1 MTYSDNELLPISA
14 LQHLVF
20 CERQCALIHVE
31 RLWAE
36 NQLTV
41 EGNLLH
47 KKAHEAS
54 HETIRGIRVARGLWL
69 VSRVLGLVGQADIVE
84 FHSSGLVVPVEY
96 KRGKPKKDASDRI
109 QLCAQSLCLE
119 EQLSVSIETAYL
131 FYGQKKRRAEVAIN
145 ASLREATIAKIKRLR
160 QMIQFAETPPAIRL
174 PKCDKCSLIEL
185 CLPDLNRFRNGTA
198 AWNERQY
205 AAILT
210 SQGPES
216 DDVESRR
223 EGDD

>member
-1 MTYSDNELLPISA
+1 MSYSDDELLPISA

-41 EGNLLH
+41 EGSLLH

-54 HETIRGIRVARGLWL
+54 HETIRGVRVVRGLWL
-69 VSRVLGLVGQADIVE
+69 VSRILGLVGQADIVE
-84 FHSSGLVVPVEY
+84 FHPTGLVVPVEY

-131 FYGQKKRRAEVAIN
+131 FYGERKRRTEVAIN
-145 ASLREATIAKIKRLR
+145 SSLREATIAKIKRLR
-160 QMIQFAETPPAIRL
+160 EMIQFAETPPAVRL

-185 CLPDLNRFRNGTA
+185 CLPDSHRFRNGAA
-198 AWNERQY
+198 AWNDRQY

-210 SQGPES
+210 SDGPES
-216 DDVESRR
+216 DDFESNQ
-223 EGDD
+223 EGDS

>member
-1 MTYSDNELLPISA
+1 MSYADDELLPISA

-41 EGNLLH
+41 EGNILH
-47 KKAHEAS
+47 KKAHDAS
-54 HETIRGIRVARGLWL
+54 HETIRGVRVARGLWL
-69 VSRVLGLVGQADIVE
+69 VSRSLGLVGQADIVE
-84 FHSSGLVVPVEY
+84 FHPDGRVMPVEY
-96 KRGKPKKDASDRI
+96 KRGKPKKDSSDRI

-119 EQLSVSIETAYL
+119 EQLGVTIDSAQL
-131 FYGQKKRRAEVAIN
+131 FYGQKKRRTEVAID
-145 ASLREATIAKIKRLR
+145 AGLRELTMAKIARLR
-160 QMIQFAETPPAIRL
+160 QMIQFAETPPAVRL

-185 CLPDLNRFRNGTA
+185 CLPDVNRFQTGAA

-205 AAILT
+205 AAVLCFE
-210 SQGPES
+210 GPVS
-216 DDVESRR
+216 DDFPTNG
-223 EGDD
+223 EGDF

>member
-1 MTYSDNELLPISA
+1 MSYSDDELLPISA
-14 LQHLVF
+14 LQHFVF
-20 CERQCALIHVE
+20 CERQCALIHIE

-36 NQLTV
+36 NPLTV

-54 HETIRGIRVARGLWL
+54 HDTIRGVRVVRGLSL
-69 VSRVLGLVGQADIVE
+69 VSRFLGLVGHADIVE

-109 QLCAQSLCLE
+109 QVCAQSLCLE
-119 EQLSVSIETAYL
+119 EQLGVSIDTAYL
-131 FYGQKKRRAEVAIN
+131 FYGQKKRRTEVAIN
-145 ASLREATIAKIKRLR
+145 SSLREATIDKITRLR
-160 QMIQFAETPPAIRL
+160 QMIQFAETPPAVRL

-185 CLPDLNRFRNGTA
+185 CLPDVSRFRNGAA

-205 AAILT
+205 ATLLT
-210 SQGPES
+210 SDGPKT
-216 DDVESRR
+216 DDVESHNVG
-223 EGDD
+223 ES